1 MRILHLNVQSIISK
15 IDKISLLLLDKK
27 PDIVSIAEHWCK
39 EEGMEVVRF
48 PGYKMVSYFCRPTR
62 EHGGSAIF
70 ARDEMEVKIIHINK
84 FSEELVCECC
94 AVKFK
99 IGQHSIGV
107 ISAYRPP
114 TGNFESFLIK
124 MAYIA

>member
-1 MRILHLNVQSIISK
+1 
-15 IDKISLLLLDKK
+15 
-27 PDIVSIAEHWCK
+27 
-39 EEGMEVVRF
+39 
-48 PGYKMVSYFCRPTR
+48 MVSYFCRPTR

-94 AVKFK
+94 AVKLK

-107 ISAYRPP
+107 ISAYRSP

-124 MAYIA
+124 MAHIAQCCIDQIQLLFLCGDLNVNYLQVNSRHKQLLDDYFNCKLPLWILLGYSQMY